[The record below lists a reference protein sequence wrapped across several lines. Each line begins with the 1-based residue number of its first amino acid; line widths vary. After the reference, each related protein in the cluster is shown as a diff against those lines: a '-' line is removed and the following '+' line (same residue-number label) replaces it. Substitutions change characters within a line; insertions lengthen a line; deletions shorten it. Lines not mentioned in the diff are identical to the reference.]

1 MAVTTT
7 PAYLQTIIN
16 KVVTIVNADSTN
28 LKTVYVAGANGSRFT
43 SLLVT
48 SDDSSN
54 RDLKI
59 YWTISGTDYLL
70 GIVQIPLT
78 AGTVN
83 TVPTVNLFNSTN
95 FPGLS
100 VDSNGNRYMD
110 LASGTTLKVAAG
122 SAVTTAKTITVAG
135 YGADL

>member
-7 PAYLQTIIN
+7 PIYLQTVIN
-16 KVVTIVNADSTN
+16 KVVTIVNGDSTN
-28 LKTVYVAGANGSRFT
+28 LKTVYAGGTNGSRIT
-43 SLLVT
+43 SFQVT
-48 SDDSSN
+48 SDDTSN

-59 YWTISGTDYLL
+59 YWTISATDYLL

-83 TVPTVNLFNSTN
+83 NVPTVDLFNSSN

-100 VDSNGNRYMD
+100 TDSNGNRYMD
-110 LASGTTLKVAAG
+110 IASGTTLKVAVG
-122 SAVTTAKTITVAG
+122 SAVTTAKTVTVYT
-135 YGADL
+135 YGGDF